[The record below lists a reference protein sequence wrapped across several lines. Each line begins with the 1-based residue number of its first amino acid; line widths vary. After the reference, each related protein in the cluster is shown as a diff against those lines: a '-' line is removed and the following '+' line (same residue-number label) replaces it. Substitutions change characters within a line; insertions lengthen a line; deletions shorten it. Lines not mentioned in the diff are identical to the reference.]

1 MEEVKEELNKEEKVK
16 EQLMKMESR
25 MELVEQQA
33 AVCQRRS
40 GCNSQILGELLHIL
54 PPLLPVSS
62 FEQFLHLS
70 LNMSSEAPKYNY
82 QLQPPVSAPVPVNNQ
97 TFEAHLPP
105 LTVGK
110 QDNSTP
116 RHLKY
121 FSMTGKI
128 LEIDSIQQQTELSKP
143 IELTNSMNNSQKR
156 DAVDPKTKVSTFPV
170 SEETSKLLPFPHS
183 SVKSQSRSNS
193 GGIINGIENA
203 NKKPDLEMENPD
215 EGFPSISGKCRS
227 SNLSEIGKQ
236 KIDEP
241 ETSWG
246 IRSNKV
252 FDRNT
257 LKEKMIANPSKVHK
271 ERRAQRVAKKVE
283 EAVTL
288 GDCVK
293 IAQQR
298 PGVGDG
304 GEGFDQIR
312 LLGGDLTEAEA
323 REWRTR
329 WREVAAMVKR
339 HP

>member
-1 MEEVKEELNKEEKVK
+1 MEEVKEELRKEVK

-70 LNMSSEAPKYNY
+70 LNMSSEAPKY

-116 RHLKY
+116 KHLKY

-170 SEETSKLLPFPHS
+170 SEETLK
-183 SVKSQSRSNS
+183 SVLN
-193 GGIINGIENA
+193 NY
-203 NKKPDLEMENPD
+203 L
-215 EGFPSISGKCRS
+215 
-227 SNLSEIGKQ
+227 
-236 KIDEP
+236 
-241 ETSWG
+241 
-246 IRSNKV
+246 
-252 FDRNT
+252 
-257 LKEKMIANPSKVHK
+257 
-271 ERRAQRVAKKVE
+271 
-283 EAVTL
+283 
-288 GDCVK
+288 
-293 IAQQR
+293 
-298 PGVGDG
+298 
-304 GEGFDQIR
+304 
-312 LLGGDLTEAEA
+312 
-323 REWRTR
+323 
-329 WREVAAMVKR
+329 
-339 HP
+339 